1 MRARNGWTACWCYD
15 MVKTYILAGRLKKAA
30 ETCTAILAGNMLLGF
45 AVAAFIIPSGAIM
58 GGATGVGI
66 VLARLIP
73 LDTAV
78 IVLCI
83 NLTALALGWAVLG
96 RRFVLA
102 TIASS
107 LLYPMCLGTAQRI
120 PGIGRLTA
128 DPLLAALLGGGLVG
142 IAVGLVM
149 RVGSSTGGTDVV
161 NLVLHKWTHIPVS
174 AAVYLTDIVIMGAQA
189 LFSDSEQI
197 LHGVILLVVETI
209 VLDRVMLLGQ
219 SQIQLFVVSSQY
231 EEIRQK
237 CLTELQAG
245 TTMVHI
251 ETGRTRMSQR
261 GVLCVIPPRKLYA
274 AQALIQS
281 VDPHAFLT
289 ITQIKEVRGQGF
301 SSERIYVEPPER
313 PLK

>member
-1 MRARNGWTACWCYD
+1 MRH
-15 MVKTYILAGRLKKAA
+15 LKKAA
-30 ETCTAILAGNMLLGF
+30 GVCSAILAGNILLGF
-45 AVAAFIIPSGAIM
+45 AVAAFILPSGVIM

-66 VLARLIP
+66 VLARFIP
-73 LDTAV
+73 LDTAT
-78 IVLCI
+78 IVLCV
-83 NLTALALGWAVLG
+83 NLMALALGWAVLG
-96 RRFVLA
+96 WRFVVA

-107 LLYPMCLGTAQRI
+107 LLYPIFLGAAQRI
-120 PGIGRLTA
+120 PGIDQLTA

-174 AAVYLTDIVIMGAQA
+174 AAVYLTDIVIMVAQA
-189 LFSDSEQI
+189 LFSDPEQI
-197 LHGVILLVVETI
+197 LYGVVLLVVETI
-209 VLDRVMLLGQ
+209 ALDRVMLLGQ

-231 EEIRQK
+231 EKLRQK

-245 TTMVHI
+245 TTMVYI
-251 ETGRTRMSQR
+251 ETGRTRTPQR

-301 SSERIYVEPPER
+301 SSERIYVESPER
-313 PLK
+313 PIK

>member
-1 MRARNGWTACWCYD
+1 MRH
-15 MVKTYILAGRLKKAA
+15 LKKAA
-30 ETCTAILAGNMLLGF
+30 GVCSAILAGNILLGF
-45 AVAAFIIPSGAIM
+45 AVAAFILPSGVIM

-66 VLARLIP
+66 VLARFIP
-73 LDTAV
+73 LDTAT
-78 IVLCI
+78 IVLCV
-83 NLTALALGWAVLG
+83 NLMALALGWAVLG
-96 RRFVLA
+96 WRFVVA

-107 LLYPMCLGTAQRI
+107 LLYPIFLGAAQRI
-120 PGIGRLTA
+120 PGIDQLTA

-174 AAVYLTDIVIMGAQA
+174 AAVYLTDIVIMVAQA
-189 LFSDSEQI
+189 LFSDPEQI
-197 LHGVILLVVETI
+197 LYGVVLLVVETI
-209 VLDRVMLLGQ
+209 ALDRVMLLGQ

-231 EEIRQK
+231 EKLRQK

-251 ETGRTRMSQR
+251 ETGRTRTPQR

-301 SSERIYVEPPER
+301 SSERIYVESPEG
-313 PLK
+313 PIK

>member
-1 MRARNGWTACWCYD
+1 MRH
-15 MVKTYILAGRLKKAA
+15 LKKAA
-30 ETCTAILAGNMLLGF
+30 GVCSAILAGNILLGF
-45 AVAAFIIPSGAIM
+45 AVAAFILPSGVIM

-66 VLARLIP
+66 VLARFIP
-73 LDTAV
+73 LDTAT
-78 IVLCI
+78 IVLCV
-83 NLTALALGWAVLG
+83 NLMALALGWAVLG
-96 RRFVLA
+96 WRFVVA

-107 LLYPMCLGTAQRI
+107 LLYPILLGAAQRI
-120 PGIGRLTA
+120 PGIDQLTA

-189 LFSDSEQI
+189 LFSDPEQI
-197 LHGVILLVVETI
+197 LYGVVLLVVETI
-209 VLDRVMLLGQ
+209 ALDRVMLLGQ
-219 SQIQLFVVSSQY
+219 SQTQLFVVSSQY
-231 EEIRQK
+231 EKLRQK

-245 TTMVHI
+245 TTMVYI
-251 ETGRTRMSQR
+251 ETGRTRTLQR

-289 ITQIKEVRGQGF
+289 ITQCQRQ
-301 SSERIYVEPPER
+301 
-313 PLK
+313 

>member
-1 MRARNGWTACWCYD
+1 MRH
-15 MVKTYILAGRLKKAA
+15 LKKAA
-30 ETCTAILAGNMLLGF
+30 GVCSAILAGNILLGF
-45 AVAAFIIPSGAIM
+45 AVAAFILPSGVIM

-66 VLARLIP
+66 VLARFIP
-73 LDTAV
+73 LDTAA
-78 IVLCI
+78 IVLCV
-83 NLTALALGWAVLG
+83 NLMALALGWEVLG
-96 RRFVLA
+96 WRFVVA

-107 LLYPMCLGTAQRI
+107 LLYPILLGAAQRI
-120 PGIGRLTA
+120 PGIDHLTA

-189 LFSDSEQI
+189 LFSDPEQI
-197 LHGVILLVVETI
+197 LYGVVLLVVETI
-209 VLDRVMLLGQ
+209 ALDRVMLLGQ

-231 EEIRQK
+231 EKLRQK

-245 TTMVHI
+245 TTMVYI
-251 ETGRTRMSQR
+251 ETGRTRTLQR

-301 SSERIYVEPPER
+301 SSERIYVESPEH
-313 PLK
+313 PIK

>member
-1 MRARNGWTACWCYD
+1 MRH
-15 MVKTYILAGRLKKAA
+15 LKKAA
-30 ETCTAILAGNMLLGF
+30 GVCSAILAGNILLGF
-45 AVAAFIIPSGAIM
+45 AVAAFILPSGVIM

-66 VLARLIP
+66 VLARFIP
-73 LDTAV
+73 LDTAT
-78 IVLCI
+78 IVLCV
-83 NLTALALGWAVLG
+83 NLMALALGWAVLG
-96 RRFVLA
+96 WRFVVA

-107 LLYPMCLGTAQRI
+107 LLYPIFLGAAQRI
-120 PGIGRLTA
+120 PGIDLLTA

-189 LFSDSEQI
+189 LFSDPEQI
-197 LHGVILLVVETI
+197 LYGVVLLVVETI
-209 VLDRVMLLGQ
+209 ALDRVMLLGQ
-219 SQIQLFVVSSQY
+219 SQTQLFVVSSQY
-231 EEIRQK
+231 EKLRQK

-245 TTMVHI
+245 TTMVYI
-251 ETGRTRMSQR
+251 ETGRTRTLQR

-301 SSERIYVEPPER
+301 SSERIYVESPEG
-313 PLK
+313 PIK

>member
-1 MRARNGWTACWCYD
+1 MRH
-15 MVKTYILAGRLKKAA
+15 LKKAA
-30 ETCTAILAGNMLLGF
+30 GVCSAILAGNILLGF
-45 AVAAFIIPSGAIM
+45 AVAAFILPSGVIM

-66 VLARLIP
+66 VLARFIP
-73 LDTAV
+73 LDTAT
-78 IVLCI
+78 IVLCV
-83 NLTALALGWAVLG
+83 NLMALALGWAVLG
-96 RRFVLA
+96 WRFVVA

-107 LLYPMCLGTAQRI
+107 LLYPIFLGAAQRI
-120 PGIGRLTA
+120 PGIDQLTA

-174 AAVYLTDIVIMGAQA
+174 AAVYLTDIVIMVAQA
-189 LFSDSEQI
+189 LFSDPEQI
-197 LHGVILLVVETI
+197 LYGVVLLVVETI
-209 VLDRVMLLGQ
+209 ALDRVMLLGQ
-219 SQIQLFVVSSQY
+219 SQTQLFVVSSQY
-231 EEIRQK
+231 EKLRQK

-251 ETGRTRMSQR
+251 ETGRTRTPQR

-301 SSERIYVEPPER
+301 SSERIYVESPER
-313 PLK
+313 PIK

>member
-1 MRARNGWTACWCYD
+1 MRH
-15 MVKTYILAGRLKKAA
+15 LKKAA
-30 ETCTAILAGNMLLGF
+30 GVCSAILAGNILLGF
-45 AVAAFIIPSGAIM
+45 AVAAFILPSGVIM

-66 VLARLIP
+66 VLARFIP
-73 LDTAV
+73 LDTAT
-78 IVLCI
+78 IVLCV
-83 NLTALALGWAVLG
+83 NLMAMALGWAVLG
-96 RRFVLA
+96 WRFVVA

-107 LLYPMCLGTAQRI
+107 LLYPILLGAAQRI
-120 PGIGRLTA
+120 PGIDHLTA

-189 LFSDSEQI
+189 LFSDPEQI
-197 LHGVILLVVETI
+197 LYGVVLLVVETI
-209 VLDRVMLLGQ
+209 ALDRVMLLGQ

-231 EEIRQK
+231 EKLRQK

-251 ETGRTRMSQR
+251 ETGRTRTLQR

-301 SSERIYVEPPER
+301 SSERIYVESPEH
-313 PLK
+313 PIK

>member
-1 MRARNGWTACWCYD
+1 MRH
-15 MVKTYILAGRLKKAA
+15 LKKAA
-30 ETCTAILAGNMLLGF
+30 GVCSAILAGNILLGF
-45 AVAAFIIPSGAIM
+45 AVAAFILPSGVIM

-66 VLARLIP
+66 VLARFIP
-73 LDTAV
+73 LDTAT
-78 IVLCI
+78 IVLCV
-83 NLTALALGWAVLG
+83 NLMALALGWAVLG
-96 RRFVLA
+96 WRFVVA

-107 LLYPMCLGTAQRI
+107 LLYPIFLGAAQRI
-120 PGIGRLTA
+120 PGIDHLTA

-189 LFSDSEQI
+189 LFSDPEQI
-197 LHGVILLVVETI
+197 LYGVVLLVVETI
-209 VLDRVMLLGQ
+209 ALDRVMLLGQ

-231 EEIRQK
+231 EKLRQK

-245 TTMVHI
+245 TTMVYI
-251 ETGRTRMSQR
+251 ETGRTRTLQR

-301 SSERIYVEPPER
+301 SSERIYVESPEH
-313 PLK
+313 PIK

>member
-1 MRARNGWTACWCYD
+1 MRH
-15 MVKTYILAGRLKKAA
+15 LKKAA
-30 ETCTAILAGNMLLGF
+30 GVCSAILAGNILLGF
-45 AVAAFIIPSGAIM
+45 AVAAFILPSGVIM

-66 VLARLIP
+66 VLARFIP
-73 LDTAV
+73 LDTAA
-78 IVLCI
+78 IVLCV
-83 NLTALALGWAVLG
+83 NLMALALGWAVLG
-96 RRFVLA
+96 WRFVVT

-107 LLYPMCLGTAQRI
+107 LLYPILLGAAQRI
-120 PGIGRLTA
+120 PGIDHLTA

-189 LFSDSEQI
+189 LFSDPEQI
-197 LHGVILLVVETI
+197 LYGVVLLVVETI
-209 VLDRVMLLGQ
+209 ALDRVMLLGQ

-231 EEIRQK
+231 EKLRQK

-245 TTMVHI
+245 TTMVYI
-251 ETGRTRMSQR
+251 ETGRTRTLQR

-301 SSERIYVEPPER
+301 SSERIYVESPEH
-313 PLK
+313 PIITDIVLNDNAVYNFDL

>member
-1 MRARNGWTACWCYD
+1 MRH
-15 MVKTYILAGRLKKAA
+15 LKKAA
-30 ETCTAILAGNMLLGF
+30 GVCSAILAGNILLGF
-45 AVAAFIIPSGAIM
+45 AVAAFILPSGVIM

-66 VLARLIP
+66 VLARFIP
-73 LDTAV
+73 LDTAT
-78 IVLCI
+78 IVLCV
-83 NLTALALGWAVLG
+83 NLMALALGWAVLG
-96 RRFVLA
+96 WRFVVA

-107 LLYPMCLGTAQRI
+107 LLYPIFLGAAQRI
-120 PGIGRLTA
+120 PGIDQLTA

-174 AAVYLTDIVIMGAQA
+174 AAVYLTDIVIMVAQA
-189 LFSDSEQI
+189 LFSDPEQI
-197 LHGVILLVVETI
+197 LYGVVLLVVETI
-209 VLDRVMLLGQ
+209 ALDRVMLLGQ
-219 SQIQLFVVSSQY
+219 SQTQLFVVSSQY
-231 EEIRQK
+231 EKLRQK

-245 TTMVHI
+245 TTMVYI
-251 ETGRTRMSQR
+251 ETGRTRTLQR

-301 SSERIYVEPPER
+301 SSERIYVESPEG
-313 PLK
+313 PIK

>member
-1 MRARNGWTACWCYD
+1 MRH
-15 MVKTYILAGRLKKAA
+15 LKKAA
-30 ETCTAILAGNMLLGF
+30 GVCSAILAGNILLGF
-45 AVAAFIIPSGAIM
+45 AVAAFILPSGVIM

-66 VLARLIP
+66 VLGKVIP
-73 LDTAV
+73 LDT
-78 IVLCI
+78 
-83 NLTALALGWAVLG
+83 ALGWAVLG
-96 RRFVLA
+96 WRFVVA

-107 LLYPMCLGTAQRI
+107 LLYPIFLGAAQRI
-120 PGIGRLTA
+120 PGIDQLTA

-189 LFSDSEQI
+189 LFSDPEQI
-197 LHGVILLVVETI
+197 LYGVVLLVVETI
-209 VLDRVMLLGQ
+209 ALDRVMLLGQ

-231 EEIRQK
+231 EKLRQK

-245 TTMVHI
+245 TTMVYI
-251 ETGRTRMSQR
+251 ETGRTRTLQR

-301 SSERIYVEPPER
+301 SSERIYVESPEH
-313 PLK
+313 PIK

>member
-1 MRARNGWTACWCYD
+1 MRH
-15 MVKTYILAGRLKKAA
+15 LKKAA
-30 ETCTAILAGNMLLGF
+30 GVCSAILAGNILLGF
-45 AVAAFIIPSGAIM
+45 AVAAFILPSGVIM

-66 VLARLIP
+66 VLARFIP
-73 LDTAV
+73 LDTAT
-78 IVLCI
+78 IVLCV
-83 NLTALALGWAVLG
+83 NLMAMALGWAVLG
-96 RRFVLA
+96 WRFVVA

-107 LLYPMCLGTAQRI
+107 LLYPIFLGAAQRI
-120 PGIGRLTA
+120 PSIDQLTA

-174 AAVYLTDIVIMGAQA
+174 AAVYLTDIVIMVAQA
-189 LFSDSEQI
+189 LFSDPEQI
-197 LHGVILLVVETI
+197 LYGVVLLVVETI
-209 VLDRVMLLGQ
+209 ALDRVMLLGQ

-231 EEIRQK
+231 EKLRQK

-245 TTMVHI
+245 TTMVYI
-251 ETGRTRMSQR
+251 ETGRTRTLQR

-301 SSERIYVEPPER
+301 SSERIYVESPEG
-313 PLK
+313 PIK

>member
-1 MRARNGWTACWCYD
+1 MRH
-15 MVKTYILAGRLKKAA
+15 LKKAA
-30 ETCTAILAGNMLLGF
+30 GVCSAILAGNILLGF
-45 AVAAFIIPSGAIM
+45 AVAAFILPSGVIM

-66 VLARLIP
+66 VLARFIP
-73 LDTAV
+73 LDTAT
-78 IVLCI
+78 IVLCV
-83 NLTALALGWAVLG
+83 NLMALALGWAVLG
-96 RRFVLA
+96 WRFVVA

-107 LLYPMCLGTAQRI
+107 LLYPILLGAAQRI
-120 PGIGRLTA
+120 PGIDQLTA

-189 LFSDSEQI
+189 LFSDPEQI
-197 LHGVILLVVETI
+197 LYGVVLLVVETI
-209 VLDRVMLLGQ
+209 ALDRVMLLGQ

-231 EEIRQK
+231 EKLRQK

-245 TTMVHI
+245 TTMVYI
-251 ETGRTRMSQR
+251 ETGRTRTLQR

-301 SSERIYVEPPER
+301 SSERIYVESPEH
-313 PLK
+313 PIK

>member
-1 MRARNGWTACWCYD
+1 MRH
-15 MVKTYILAGRLKKAA
+15 LKKAA
-30 ETCTAILAGNMLLGF
+30 GVCSAILAGNILLGF
-45 AVAAFIIPSGAIM
+45 AVAAFILPSGVIM

-66 VLARLIP
+66 VLARFIP
-73 LDTAV
+73 LDTAA
-78 IVLCI
+78 IVLCV
-83 NLTALALGWAVLG
+83 NLMALALGWAVLG
-96 RRFVLA
+96 WRFVVA

-107 LLYPMCLGTAQRI
+107 LLYPILLGAAQRI
-120 PGIGRLTA
+120 PGIDHLTA

-189 LFSDSEQI
+189 LFSDPEQI
-197 LHGVILLVVETI
+197 LYGVVLLVVETI
-209 VLDRVMLLGQ
+209 ALDRVMLLGQ
-219 SQIQLFVVSSQY
+219 SQTQLFVVSSQY
-231 EEIRQK
+231 EKLRQK

-245 TTMVHI
+245 TTMVYI
-251 ETGRTRMSQR
+251 ETGRTRTLQR

-301 SSERIYVEPPER
+301 SSERIYVESPER
-313 PLK
+313 PIK

>member
-1 MRARNGWTACWCYD
+1 MRH
-15 MVKTYILAGRLKKAA
+15 LKKAA
-30 ETCTAILAGNMLLGF
+30 GVCSAILAGNILLGF
-45 AVAAFIIPSGAIM
+45 AVAAFILPSGVIM

-66 VLARLIP
+66 VLARFIP
-73 LDTAV
+73 LDTAT
-78 IVLCI
+78 IVLCV
-83 NLTALALGWAVLG
+83 NLMALALGWAVLG
-96 RRFVLA
+96 WRFVVA

-107 LLYPMCLGTAQRI
+107 LLYPILLGAAQRI
-120 PGIGRLTA
+120 PGIDHLTA

-189 LFSDSEQI
+189 LFSDPEQI
-197 LHGVILLVVETI
+197 LYGVVLLVVETI
-209 VLDRVMLLGQ
+209 ALDRVMLLGQ

-231 EEIRQK
+231 EKLRQK

-245 TTMVHI
+245 TTMVYI
-251 ETGRTRMSQR
+251 ETGRTRTLQR

-301 SSERIYVEPPER
+301 SSERIYVESPEG
-313 PLK
+313 PIK

>member
-1 MRARNGWTACWCYD
+1 MRH
-15 MVKTYILAGRLKKAA
+15 LKKAA
-30 ETCTAILAGNMLLGF
+30 GVCSAILAGNILLGF
-45 AVAAFIIPSGAIM
+45 AVAAFILPSGVIM

-66 VLARLIP
+66 VLARFIP
-73 LDTAV
+73 LDTAT
-78 IVLCI
+78 IVLCV
-83 NLTALALGWAVLG
+83 NLMALALGWAVLG
-96 RRFVLA
+96 WRFVVA

-107 LLYPMCLGTAQRI
+107 LLYPIFLGAAQRI
-120 PGIGRLTA
+120 PGIDQLTA

-189 LFSDSEQI
+189 LFSDPEQI
-197 LHGVILLVVETI
+197 LYGVVLLVVETI
-209 VLDRVMLLGQ
+209 ALDRVMLLGQ
-219 SQIQLFVVSSQY
+219 SQTQLFVVSSQY
-231 EEIRQK
+231 EKLRQK

-245 TTMVHI
+245 TTMVYI
-251 ETGRTRMSQR
+251 ETGRTRTLQR

-274 AQALIQS
+274 AQALIPS

-301 SSERIYVEPPER
+301 SSERIYVESPEG
-313 PLK
+313 PIK

>member
-1 MRARNGWTACWCYD
+1 MRH
-15 MVKTYILAGRLKKAA
+15 LKKAA
-30 ETCTAILAGNMLLGF
+30 GVCSAILAGNILLGF
-45 AVAAFIIPSGAIM
+45 AVAAFILPSGVIM

-66 VLARLIP
+66 VLARFIP
-73 LDTAV
+73 LDTAA
-78 IVLCI
+78 IVLCV
-83 NLTALALGWAVLG
+83 NLMALALGWAVLG
-96 RRFVLA
+96 WRFVVA

-107 LLYPMCLGTAQRI
+107 LLYPILLGAAQRI
-120 PGIGRLTA
+120 PGIDHLTA

-161 NLVLHKWTHIPVS
+161 NLVLHKWTHIPDS

-189 LFSDSEQI
+189 LFSDPEQI
-197 LHGVILLVVETI
+197 LYGVVLLVVETI
-209 VLDRVMLLGQ
+209 ALDRVMLLGQ

-231 EEIRQK
+231 EKLRQK

-245 TTMVHI
+245 TTMVYI
-251 ETGRTRMSQR
+251 ETGRTRTLQR

-301 SSERIYVEPPER
+301 SSERIYVESPEH
-313 PLK
+313 PIK

>member
-1 MRARNGWTACWCYD
+1 MRH
-15 MVKTYILAGRLKKAA
+15 LKKAA
-30 ETCTAILAGNMLLGF
+30 GVCSAILAGNILLGF
-45 AVAAFIIPSGAIM
+45 AVAAFILPSGVIM

-66 VLARLIP
+66 VLARFIP
-73 LDTAV
+73 LDTAT
-78 IVLCI
+78 IVLCV
-83 NLTALALGWAVLG
+83 NLMALALGWAVLG
-96 RRFVLA
+96 WRFVVA

-107 LLYPMCLGTAQRI
+107 LLYPIFLGAAQRI
-120 PGIGRLTA
+120 PGIDHLTA

-189 LFSDSEQI
+189 LFSDPEQI
-197 LHGVILLVVETI
+197 LYGVVLLVVETI
-209 VLDRVMLLGQ
+209 ALDRVMLLGQ
-219 SQIQLFVVSSQY
+219 SQTQLFVVSSQY
-231 EEIRQK
+231 EKLRQK

-245 TTMVHI
+245 TTMVYI
-251 ETGRTRMSQR
+251 ETGRTRTLQR

-301 SSERIYVEPPER
+301 SSERIYVESPEG
-313 PLK
+313 PIK

>member
-1 MRARNGWTACWCYD
+1 MRH
-15 MVKTYILAGRLKKAA
+15 LKKAA
-30 ETCTAILAGNMLLGF
+30 GVCSAILAGNILLGF
-45 AVAAFIIPSGAIM
+45 AVAAFILPSGVIM

-66 VLARLIP
+66 VLARFIP
-73 LDTAV
+73 LDTAT
-78 IVLCI
+78 IVLCV
-83 NLTALALGWAVLG
+83 NLMALALGWAVLG
-96 RRFVLA
+96 WRFVVA

-107 LLYPMCLGTAQRI
+107 LLYPILLGAAQRI
-120 PGIGRLTA
+120 PGIDHLTA

-189 LFSDSEQI
+189 LFSDPEQI
-197 LHGVILLVVETI
+197 LYGVVLLVVETI
-209 VLDRVMLLGQ
+209 ALDRVMLLGQ

-231 EEIRQK
+231 EKLRQK

-245 TTMVHI
+245 TTMVYI
-251 ETGRTRMSQR
+251 ETGRTRTPQR

-301 SSERIYVEPPER
+301 SSERIYVESPEG
-313 PLK
+313 PIK

>member
-1 MRARNGWTACWCYD
+1 MRH
-15 MVKTYILAGRLKKAA
+15 LKKAA
-30 ETCTAILAGNMLLGF
+30 GVCSAILAGNILLGF
-45 AVAAFIIPSGAIM
+45 AVAAFILPSGVIM

-66 VLARLIP
+66 VLARFIP
-73 LDTAV
+73 LDTAT
-78 IVLCI
+78 IVLCV
-83 NLTALALGWAVLG
+83 NLMALALGWAVLG
-96 RRFVLA
+96 WRFVVA

-107 LLYPMCLGTAQRI
+107 LLYPIFLGAAQRI
-120 PGIGRLTA
+120 PGIDQLTA

-161 NLVLHKWTHIPVS
+161 NLV
-174 AAVYLTDIVIMGAQA
+174 
-189 LFSDSEQI
+189 
-197 LHGVILLVVETI
+197 
-209 VLDRVMLLGQ
+209 RQ
-219 SQIQLFVVSSQY
+219 SQTQLFVVSSQY
-231 EEIRQK
+231 EKLRQK

-245 TTMVHI
+245 TTMVYI
-251 ETGRTRMSQR
+251 ETGRTRTLQR

-301 SSERIYVEPPER
+301 SSERIYVESPEG
-313 PLK
+313 PIK

>member
-1 MRARNGWTACWCYD
+1 MRH
-15 MVKTYILAGRLKKAA
+15 LKKAA
-30 ETCTAILAGNMLLGF
+30 GVCSAILAGNILLGF
-45 AVAAFIIPSGAIM
+45 AVAAFILPSGVIM

-66 VLARLIP
+66 VLARFIP
-73 LDTAV
+73 LDTAT
-78 IVLCI
+78 IVLCV
-83 NLTALALGWAVLG
+83 NLMALALGWAVLG
-96 RRFVLA
+96 WRFVVA

-107 LLYPMCLGTAQRI
+107 LLYPIFLGAAQRI
-120 PGIGRLTA
+120 PGIDQLTA

-189 LFSDSEQI
+189 LFSDPEQI
-197 LHGVILLVVETI
+197 LYGVVLLVVETI
-209 VLDRVMLLGQ
+209 ALDRVMLLGQ

-231 EEIRQK
+231 EKLRQK

-245 TTMVHI
+245 TTMVYI
-251 ETGRTRMSQR
+251 ETGRTRTLQR
-261 GVLCVIPPRKLYA
+261 GMLCVIPPRKLYA

-301 SSERIYVEPPER
+301 SSERIYVESPEG
-313 PLK
+313 PIK

>member
-1 MRARNGWTACWCYD
+1 M
-15 MVKTYILAGRLKKAA
+15 A
-30 ETCTAILAGNMLLGF
+30 EVCSAILAGNMLLGF
-45 AVAAFIIPSGAIM
+45 AVAAFILPSGVIM

-66 VLARLIP
+66 VLARFIP
-73 LDTAV
+73 LDTAT
-78 IVLCI
+78 IVLCV
-83 NLTALALGWAVLG
+83 NLMALALGWAVLG
-96 RRFVLA
+96 WRFVVA

-107 LLYPMCLGTAQRI
+107 LLYPIFLGAAQRI
-120 PGIGRLTA
+120 PGIDQLTA

-174 AAVYLTDIVIMGAQA
+174 AAVYLTDIVIMVAQA
-189 LFSDSEQI
+189 LFSDPEQI
-197 LHGVILLVVETI
+197 LYGVVLLVVETI
-209 VLDRVMLLGQ
+209 ALDRVMLLGQ

-231 EEIRQK
+231 EKLRQK

-245 TTMVHI
+245 TTMVYI
-251 ETGRTRMSQR
+251 ETGRTRTLQR

-301 SSERIYVEPPER
+301 SSERIYVESPEH
-313 PLK
+313 PIK